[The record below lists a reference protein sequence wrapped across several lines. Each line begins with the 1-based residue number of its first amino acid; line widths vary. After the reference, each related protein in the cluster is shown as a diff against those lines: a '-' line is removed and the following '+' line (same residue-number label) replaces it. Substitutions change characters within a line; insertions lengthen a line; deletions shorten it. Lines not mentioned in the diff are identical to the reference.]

1 MTITKVLVPSGVL
14 GLGFDIEALRRG
26 IKNKPDIISIDG
38 GSTDS
43 GPASLGSGTSK
54 YSRAAI
60 KSEWKTLMQARKEAN
75 VPLIIGTC
83 GTCGTNSM
91 VDWMEEITIELA
103 EELGQSLKIAKLYCE
118 QNIDFLKSKF
128 KINKIFPLEPAP
140 SLNVH
145 LLDNL
150 SHVVALAGAEQVI
163 EAINTGADII
173 LAGRTTDTAI
183 ISALPL
189 MNGVDPGSAWHGAK
203 IAECG
208 ALCSSNPTSGVVIV
222 EFDKTGFNVEAMSA
236 SAICSPE
243 SVSAHMLYENAD
255 PYILYEPGGYMDV
268 TNACYQS
275 INSRKVRVEGGLWVS
290 SKKYTVKLEG
300 ARVSG
305 YQTSLLVLLRDNN
318 YVKNAIKWTEKL
330 SFFLNKE
337 IKQRMNLDSHEYS
350 LNFRHIGLNAV
361 LGDLE
366 KNIGNPSEVG
376 VLCIITSKTPN
387 VCTEIAKLINP
398 FLLHFP
404 LTVDEELPTFAFPYS
419 PVHSDRGCVYEFA
432 LHHVLELND
441 PMDAFQIKT
450 LEV

>member
-26 IKNKPDIISIDG
+26 IKHKPDIISIDG

-118 QNIDFLKSKF
+118 QNIEFLKNKH

-140 SLNVH
+140 TLNVH
-145 LLDNL
+145 LLDDL

-208 ALCSSNPTSGVVIV
+208 ALCSSNPTSGVVLV
-222 EFDKTGFNVEAMSA
+222 EFDKTGFNVEAMSD

-255 PYILYEPGGYMDV
+255 PYILFEPGGYMDV

-275 INSRKVRVEGGLWVS
+275 INSRKVRVEGGMWVS

-305 YQTSLLVLLRDNN
+305 YQTSLLVLIRDIN

-330 SFFLNKE
+330 SIFLSKE

-376 VLCIITSKTPN
+376 TLCIVTSKTPN

-419 PVHSDRGCVYEFA
+419 PVHSDRGCVY
-432 LHHVLELND
+432 
-441 PMDAFQIKT
+441 
-450 LEV
+450 

>member
-14 GLGFDIEALRRG
+14 GLGFDIEALKHG

-118 QNIDFLKSKF
+118 QNIDFLKNKL
-128 KINKIFPLEPAP
+128 KINRIFPLEPAP
-140 SLNVH
+140 TLNVH
-145 LLDNL
+145 LLDDL

-189 MNGVDPGSAWHGAK
+189 MNGIDPGSAWHGAK

-222 EFDKTGFNVEAMSA
+222 EFDKTGFNVEAMSD
-236 SAICSPE
+236 SATCTPE

-275 INSRKVRVEGGLWVS
+275 INSRKVRVQGGLWVS

-305 YQTSLLVLLRDNN
+305 YQTSLLVLLRDIN
-318 YVKNAIKWTEKL
+318 YVKNALKWTEKL
-330 SFFLNKE
+330 SIFLSKE
-337 IKQRMNLDSHEYS
+337 IKQRMNLDSQEYS

>member
-14 GLGFDIEALRRG
+14 GLGFELEALMRG

-60 KSEWKTLMQARKEAN
+60 KSEWKTLMKARKEAN
-75 VPLIIGTC
+75 IPLIIGSC

-103 EELGQSLKIAKLYCE
+103 KELRHSVKIAKLYCE
-118 QNIDFLKSKF
+118 QNTEFLKSKF
-128 KINKIFPLEPAP
+128 KSNKIFSLDPAP
-140 SLNVH
+140 R
-145 LLDNL
+145 LDCNLIDDL
-150 SHVVALAGAEQVI
+150 SHVVALAGAEQI
-163 EAINTGADII
+163 KEAIKTGADII

-189 MNGVDPGSAWHGAK
+189 MNGADPGSAWHGAK

-208 ALCSSNPTSGVVIV
+208 ALCSSNPTSGVVMI
-222 EFDKTGFNVEAMSA
+222 EFDKTGFNVEAMSENA
-236 SAICSPE
+236 LCSPE

-255 PYILYEPGGYMDV
+255 PYILYEPGGYMNV
-268 TNACYQS
+268 TNAHYYS
-275 INSRKVRVEGGLWVS
+275 IDPKKVRVEGALWVS
-290 SKKYTVKLEG
+290 SKNYTVKLEG
-300 ARVSG
+300 AKIAG

-318 YVKNAIKWTEKL
+318 YVKNALEWTEKL
-330 SFFLNKE
+330 SVFLDKE
-337 IKQRMNLDSHEYS
+337 IKERMNLDSNEYS
-350 LNFRHIGLNAV
+350 LDFRHIGLNAV

-366 KNIGNPSEVG
+366 KNMGNPSEVG
-376 VLCIITSKTPN
+376 ILCSITSKVPDI
-387 VCTEIAKLINP
+387 CTEIAKLINP

-419 PVHSDRGCVYEFA
+419 PVHSDRGCIYEFA

-441 PMDAFQIKT
+441 PMDAFQIQT
-450 LEV
+450 VEV

>member
-14 GLGFDIEALRRG
+14 GLGFDFEALTRG
-26 IKNKPDIISIDG
+26 IKQKPDIISIDG

-43 GPASLGSGTSK
+43 GPASLGSSTSK

-60 KSEWKTLMQARKEAN
+60 KSEWKTLMQARKEAK

-83 GTCGTNSM
+83 GTCGTNAM

-103 EELGQSLKIAKLYCE
+103 KELDHSIKITKLYCE
-118 QNIDFLKSKF
+118 QKAEFLKNKF
-128 KINKIFPLEPAP
+128 KLNKITPLDP
-140 SLNVH
+140 SPKLSF
-145 LLDNL
+145 NL
-150 SHVVALAGAEQVI
+150 IDELSNVVALAGAEQI
-163 EAINTGADII
+163 QEAIKTGADVI

-189 MNGVDPGSAWHGAK
+189 MNGADLGSAWHGAK

-208 ALCSSNPTSGVVIV
+208 ALCSSNPTSGVVMI
-222 EFDKTGFNVEAMSA
+222 EFDETGFNVEAMSE
-236 SAICSPE
+236 SALCSPE

-268 TNACYQS
+268 TNAHYNS
-275 INSRKVRVEGGLWVS
+275 IDSRKVRVEGALWVP

-300 ARVSG
+300 AKIAG
-305 YQTSLLVLLRDNN
+305 YQTSLLVLLRDKH
-318 YVKNAIKWTEKL
+318 YVINATKWTSKL
-330 SFFLNKE
+330 SIFLDKE
-337 IKQRMNLDSHEYS
+337 IKLRMSLNIDEYS
-350 LNFRHIGLNAV
+350 LDFRHIGLNAV

-366 KNIGNPSEVG
+366 KNIGNPCEVG
-376 VLCIITSKTPN
+376 VLCTITSKAPDI
-387 VCTEIAKLINP
+387 CTEIAKLINP
-398 FLLHFP
+398 FLLHYP
-404 LTVDEELPTFAFPYS
+404 LTIDEELPTFAFPYS

-432 LHHVLELND
+432 LNHILELKD
-441 PMDAFQIKT
+441 PMDAFYIQT

>member
-118 QNIDFLKSKF
+118 QNIEFLKNKH

-140 SLNVH
+140 TLNVH
-145 LLDNL
+145 LLDDL

-208 ALCSSNPTSGVVIV
+208 ALCSSNPTSGVVLV
-222 EFDKTGFNVEAMSA
+222 EFDKTGFNVEAMSD

-243 SVSAHMLYENAD
+243 TVSAHMLYENAD

-275 INSRKVRVEGGLWVS
+275 INSRKVRVEGGMWVS

-300 ARVSG
+300 ARVAG

-318 YVKNAIKWTEKL
+318 YVKNAIKWTKKL
-330 SFFLNKE
+330 SIFLNKE

-387 VCTEIAKLINP
+387 ICTEIAKLINP

>member
-14 GLGFDIEALRRG
+14 GLGFDIEALKHG

-103 EELGQSLKIAKLYCE
+103 KELGQSLKITKLYCE
-118 QNIDFLKSKF
+118 QNIEFLKSKF
-128 KINKIFPLEPAP
+128 KVNKIFPLEPAP
-140 SLNVH
+140 NLNVH
-145 LLDNL
+145 ILDNL

-222 EFDKTGFNVEAMSA
+222 EFDKTSFNVEAMSD

-268 TNACYQS
+268 TNARYHP
-275 INSRKVRVEGGLWVS
+275 INPRKVRVEGGLWVS

-300 ARVSG
+300 ARVVG

-330 SFFLNKE
+330 SIFLSKE

-350 LNFRHIGLNAV
+350 LDFRHIGLNAV
-361 LGDLE
+361 LGELE

-376 VLCIITSKTPN
+376 ALCIITSKVPDI
-387 VCTEIAKLINP
+387 CTEIAKLINP

>member
-14 GLGFDIEALRRG
+14 GLGFDIEALRHG

-118 QNIDFLKSKF
+118 QNIDFLKNKL
-128 KINKIFPLEPAP
+128 KINRIFPLEPAP
-140 SLNVH
+140 TLNVH
-145 LLDNL
+145 LLDDL

-222 EFDKTGFNVEAMSA
+222 EFDKTGFNVEAMSD
-236 SAICSPE
+236 SAICTPE

-275 INSRKVRVEGGLWVS
+275 INSRKVRVHGGLWIS

-330 SFFLNKE
+330 SIFLSKE

-350 LNFRHIGLNAV
+350 LDFRHIGLNAV
-361 LGDLE
+361 LGELE

-376 VLCIITSKTPN
+376 ALCIITSKVPDI
-387 VCTEIAKLINP
+387 CTEIAKLINP

-450 LEV
+450 LEI

>member
-118 QNIDFLKSKF
+118 QNIEFLKNKH

-140 SLNVH
+140 TLNVH
-145 LLDNL
+145 LLDDL

-222 EFDKTGFNVEAMSA
+222 EFDKTGFNVEAMSD
-236 SAICSPE
+236 SAICTPE

-275 INSRKVRVEGGLWVS
+275 INSRKVRVRGGLWVS

-305 YQTSLLVLLRDNN
+305 YQTSLLVLLRDIN
-318 YVKNAIKWTEKL
+318 YVKNALKWTEKL
-330 SFFLNKE
+330 SIFLSKE
-337 IKQRMNLDSHEYS
+337 IKQRMNLDSQEYS

-404 LTVDEELPTFAFPYS
+404 LTIDEELPTFAFPYS

>member
-26 IKNKPDIISIDG
+26 IKHKPDIISIDG

-163 EAINTGADII
+163 AAINTDADII

-268 TNACYQS
+268 TNACYKS

-330 SFFLNKE
+330 SIFLNKE

-366 KNIGNPSEVG
+366 KNIGNPNEVG
-376 VLCIITSKTPN
+376 VLYIITSKTPN

>member
-118 QNIDFLKSKF
+118 QNIDFLKNKL
-128 KINKIFPLEPAP
+128 KINRIFPLEPAP
-140 SLNVH
+140 TLNVH
-145 LLDNL
+145 LLDDL

-173 LAGRTTDTAI
+173 LGGRTTDTAI

-208 ALCSSNPTSGVVIV
+208 ALCSSNPTSGVVLV
-222 EFDKTGFNVEAMSA
+222 EFDKTGFNVEAMSD

-243 SVSAHMLYENAD
+243 TVSAHMLYENAD

-330 SFFLNKE
+330 SLFLNKE

-450 LEV
+450 LEI